1 MCTHTHSH
9 TPANNVIVGGGFS
22 PRVRI
27 WRKPSIISISSE
39 HCTVKA
45 GPFMGQDVKIERLER
60 KYSAITIDD
69 NLCVEKFLIIY
80 RL

>member
-1 MCTHTHSH
+1 M
-9 TPANNVIVGGGFS
+9 
-22 PRVRI
+22 
-27 WRKPSIISISSE
+27 
-39 HCTVKA
+39 KA